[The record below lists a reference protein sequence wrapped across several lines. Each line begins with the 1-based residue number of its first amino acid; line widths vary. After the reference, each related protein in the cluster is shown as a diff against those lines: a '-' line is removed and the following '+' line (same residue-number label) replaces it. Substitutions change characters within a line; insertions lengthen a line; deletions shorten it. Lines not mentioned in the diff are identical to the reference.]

1 MLTCSNFFIILF
13 IISIIFFIS
22 TSRKSNL
29 CFLISSSISLV
40 CTIVFYLVINGFFQD
55 AALEFSIFLQTFEGL
70 SIPDLNRERMS
81 LSYGILMVIFYVV
94 SFIICSI
101 IFHELI
107 EIDNP
112 LLPRS
117 KDYMVSNIIMIVINV
132 LIFSFII
139 LFAIT
144 YINVLY
150 SMQFGF
156 LCFIFELFE
165 EGIFLL

>member
-55 AALEFSIFLQTFEGL
+55 SALEFSIFLQTFEGL

-101 IFHELI
+101 ISLKLI

-144 YINVLY
+144 DINVLY
-150 SMQFGF
+150 SMPYGF
-156 LCFIFELFE
+156 LSFIFELFE